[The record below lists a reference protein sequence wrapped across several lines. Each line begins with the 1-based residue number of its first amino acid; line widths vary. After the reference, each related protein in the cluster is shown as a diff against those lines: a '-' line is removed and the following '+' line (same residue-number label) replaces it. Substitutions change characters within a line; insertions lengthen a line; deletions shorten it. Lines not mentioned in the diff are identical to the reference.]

1 MLCPRLRRSD
11 GDAEDDQAP
20 APPVEKP
27 NFGLSGALAKDERHG
42 NMYRGVQL
50 KWSEPADACMP
61 KRRWRLYVFK
71 NDEMIGTRTVSGVQR
86 WSWLTPCPCPQASRC
101 TFTGKVP
108 TWWADT
114 KRYVMASCACGEY
127 RRRLI
132 RVGALLQ
139 IADVLTEHESCS
151 KQHAVLQFRL
161 VVVAAAKNVVGSK
174 PKRKVKYVA
183 SGAVVDWHTAHGAPL
198 PDRI

>member
-1 MLCPRLRRSD
+1 MLRRAARVAST
-11 GDAEDDQAP
+11 
-20 APPVEKP
+20 
-27 NFGLSGALAKDERHG
+27 GAAID
-42 NMYRGVQL
+42 
-50 KWSEPADACMP
+50 
-61 KRRWRLYVFK
+61 
-71 NDEMIGTRTVSGVQR
+71 
-86 WSWLTPCPCPQASRC
+86 
-101 TFTGKVP
+101 TG
-108 TWWADT
+108 
-114 KRYVMASCACGEY
+114 G
-127 RRRLI
+127 
-132 RVGALLQ
+132 GALLQ